1 MKRALACGSWPS
13 PLSVE
18 QAAGAQRR
26 FLQPRVLGGAVY
38 WLEGRPEEGGR
49 VVLMRHMGADREE
62 LTPRPFSVRSRA
74 HEYGGG
80 AYLPAENGAFFCND
94 ADQCIYRVESGGPR
108 CITAPGPRR
117 FADLLLD
124 LPRQRLIAVCEE
136 TTGNVHRD
144 LLVSIALADGAV
156 TPLKQG
162 ADFYSSPT
170 LSPDGDS
177 LAWISWDD
185 PQMPWD
191 GSELWLAHVAADGTL
206 HEPQRVAGG
215 IRESVFQ
222 PRWSPDGVLHFVS
235 DRSGYWNLYRHTQD
249 AVHPVC
255 PDTADYGFAQWVF
268 GMSTYGFLSAEE
280 IAAVRVEQGRSEAV
294 RIHLADGTRGPLT
307 VRYSHIEHL
316 DAAAGR
322 ISMVAGAPDVA
333 PGIVAGAPGKL
344 TLLSEDGFT
353 WDEAYLSRVQAVSFP
368 TSGGET
374 THLWYYPPTHAQC
387 QVPKGEPPPLILR
400 CHGGPTAMNGAA
412 LDARVQFWTSR
423 GFAFADLNYRGSTGF
438 GRDYRRSL
446 AGQWGVKDVE
456 DCVQALA
463 HLTAAGL
470 ADPRRA
476 AVSGSSA
483 GGFTALAAVAF
494 RDAFQ
499 ACAVQYGI
507 SELETA
513 MRDTH
518 RFEARYGDTLLGPWP
533 DARDVYRARSPLYA
547 AAAISVP
554 VIFFQGLKDTVVLPD
569 QTGRMLRAL
578 RERGVPA
585 ACITFPEEGHGFR
598 RAETLHAVLTA
609 ELAFYAQVF
618 GLTPADDLPS
628 LNLGES
634 AVN

>member
-1 MKRALACGSWPS
+1 VKHALACGNWPS

-26 FLQPRVLGGAVY
+26 FLQPRILGDSVY

-49 VVLMRHMGADREE
+49 VVLMRHAGTDREE
-62 LTPRPFSVRSRA
+62 LTPRPHSVRSRA

-94 ADQCIYRVESGGPR
+94 TDQCIYRVESGGPR
-108 CITAPGPRR
+108 RITTPGPRR

-136 TTGNVHRD
+136 TTGGVQRD
-144 LLVSIALADGAV
+144 LLVAIALADGAV

-162 ADFYSSPT
+162 TDFYSSPT
-170 LSPDGDS
+170 LSPDGGA

-206 HEPQRVAGG
+206 HEPRRVAGG
-215 IRESVFQ
+215 TRESVFQ

-235 DRSGYWNLYRHTQD
+235 DRSGYWNLYRQVGD

-255 PDTADYGFAQWVF
+255 ADAADYGFAQWVF
-268 GMSTYGFLSAEE
+268 GMSAYGFLSAEE
-280 IAAVRVEQGRSEAV
+280 IAAVRVEQGRAEAV
-294 RIHLADGTRGPLT
+294 RIHLGSGKREPLT
-307 VRYSHIEHL
+307 ARYSHIEHL
-316 DAAAGR
+316 DAAEGR
-322 ISMVAGAPDVA
+322 LCMVAGAAEAA
-333 PGIVAGAPGKL
+333 PGIVAGSTGRLA
-344 TLLSEDGFT
+344 LLSEAGFA
-353 WDEAYLSRVQAVSFP
+353 WDEAYLSRAQAVSFP

-374 THLWYYPPTHAQC
+374 AHLWYYPPAHAEC
-387 QVPKGEPPPLILR
+387 EVPKGERPPLILR
-400 CHGGPTAMNGAA
+400 CHGGPTAMNGDA

-423 GFAFADLNYRGSTGF
+423 GFGFADLNYRGSAGF
-438 GRDYRRSL
+438 GRAYRHALDGS
-446 AGQWGVKDVE
+446 WGVKDVE

-463 HLTAAGL
+463 HLAAAGL
-470 ADPRRA
+470 ADPQRA

-494 RDAFQ
+494 HDAFQ

-518 RFEARYGDTLLGPWP
+518 RFEARYGETLLGPWP

-547 AAAISVP
+547 AAAIRVP
-554 VIFFQGLKDTVVLPD
+554 VLFFQGMKDRVVLPD
-569 QTGRMLRAL
+569 QTERMLRAL
-578 RERGVPA
+578 RERKVLA
-585 ACITFPEEGHGFR
+585 ACLTFPEEGHGFR
-598 RAETLHAVLTA
+598 RAETLRTVLAA
-609 ELAFYAQVF
+609 ELAFYARVF
-618 GLTPADDLPS
+618 LLKPAGPLIGLDL
-628 LNLGES
+628 G
-634 AVN
+634 AGD